1 MHRRIEWDNTVAPH
15 PPLSMVGS
23 RSTLRIA
30 RRMAFDH
37 PLLVRYG
44 GDMYEREQHGV
55 AVYLVRSFS
64 SCRLNDR

>member
-44 GDMYEREQHGV
+44 GDMHERE
-55 AVYLVRSFS
+55 
-64 SCRLNDR
+64 